1 MKNGVAGD
9 LWVIGGL
16 SKATRFD
23 FPVEVFNAWGKKKNN
38 KTVPIGRIA
47 CASGGSGAG

>member
-1 MKNGVAGD
+1 MKNGVAED

-23 FPVEVFNAWGKKKNN
+23 FPVEIF
-38 KTVPIGRIA
+38 
-47 CASGGSGAG
+47 